1 MTFLISFKLHEP
13 TLQVHTTASFASFH
27 TTVCEGQRQR
37 KIKLNP
43 DFYMASSQIIDI
55 RVATKLH
62 EL

>member
-1 MTFLISFKLHEP
+1 MNQLYKFTP
-13 TLQVHTTASFASFH
+13 LQVLQVH
-27 TTVCEGQRQR
+27 TTVCEGKRQR